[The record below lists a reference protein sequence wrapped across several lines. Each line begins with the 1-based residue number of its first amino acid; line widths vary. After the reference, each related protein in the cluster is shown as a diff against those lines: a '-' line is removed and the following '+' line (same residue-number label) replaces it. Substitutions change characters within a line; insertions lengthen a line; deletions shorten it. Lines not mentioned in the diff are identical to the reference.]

1 MLALIIY
8 LNIMKRGACM
18 ARETALLALQKF
30 AALAILEEPYDIGTG
45 GVRAILAGTQ
55 RAS

>member
-1 MLALIIY
+1 MLALIID

-30 AALAILEEPYDIGTG
+30 AALATLEEPYDIKPN
-45 GVRAILAGTQ
+45 
-55 RAS
+55 